1 LESKI
6 IGKGRNLFCT
16 WSGKKWLAS
25 KKNNLYLFLT
35 LYTQNFPDGLKSF
48 KNFGNTNL
56 FIKSLERMN
65 FPS

>member
-1 LESKI
+1 MYMV
-6 IGKGRNLFCT
+6 
-16 WSGKKWLAS
+16 WKKWLAS
-25 KKNNLYLFLT
+25 KKNNLYLFLM